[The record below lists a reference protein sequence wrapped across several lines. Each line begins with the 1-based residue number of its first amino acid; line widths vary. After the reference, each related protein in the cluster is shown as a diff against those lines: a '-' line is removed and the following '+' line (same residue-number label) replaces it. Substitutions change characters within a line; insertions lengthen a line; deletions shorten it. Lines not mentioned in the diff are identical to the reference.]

1 MSSPSART
9 RQRQRQRSRPGTP
22 PTPPNRRPL
31 VIIAAVAA
39 VVIAALVA
47 ALVVGGGDDGD
58 GDTTTGGAEGDA
70 GASLDDAAVTVTGDT
85 LPALPEGGDDDP
97 AVGTPM
103 PTLAGTALDGT
114 SLTIPTT
121 GRPTLI
127 VFLAHWCPHC
137 QAEVPVVQDW
147 VDGGGLPAGVDLVS
161 VSTAID
167 PRRPNYPP
175 GEWLEREGWTAPV
188 LVDGQDQAAAAAGL
202 TAFPFFVAVDADGN
216 VVARE
221 SGELTDSQLT
231 EVATLLGE

>member
-9 RQRQRQRSRPGTP
+9 RQRQRSRPQTP
-22 PTPPNRRPL
+22 PTPSNRRPV
-31 VIIAAVAA
+31 VIIAVIAA
-39 VVIAALVA
+39 VVVAALVA

-58 GDTTTGGAEGDA
+58 GDTTTGGSGAEGDA
-70 GASLDDAAVTVTGDT
+70 GASLDDAAVTVTGDA
-85 LPALPEGGDDDP
+85 LSPLPEGGGDDP
-97 AVGTPM
+97 AIGTPM
-103 PTLAGTALDGT
+103 PTLSGTALDGT

-202 TAFPFFVAVDADGN
+202 TAFPFFVAVDGEGN

-231 EVATLLGE
+231 EVATLLAE

>member
-1 MSSPSART
+1 MSSSSART
-9 RQRQRQRSRPGTP
+9 RQRSRPRTP
-22 PTPPNRRPL
+22 PAPPNRRPV
-31 VIIAAVAA
+31 VIIAAIAA
-39 VVIAALVA
+39 VVVAALIA
-47 ALVVGGGDDGD
+47 ALVVGGGDDDGD
-58 GDTTTGGAEGDA
+58 GDTTTGGSGAEGDA
-70 GASLDDAAVTVTGDT
+70 GASLDDAAVTVTGDD
-85 LPALPEGGDDDP
+85 LPALPEDGGDDP
-97 AVGTPM
+97 AIGTAM
-103 PTLAGTALDGT
+103 PTLSGTALDGT

-188 LVDGQDQAAAAAGL
+188 LVDGQDQAAFAAGL
-202 TAFPFFVAVDADGN
+202 TAFPFFVAVDAEGN